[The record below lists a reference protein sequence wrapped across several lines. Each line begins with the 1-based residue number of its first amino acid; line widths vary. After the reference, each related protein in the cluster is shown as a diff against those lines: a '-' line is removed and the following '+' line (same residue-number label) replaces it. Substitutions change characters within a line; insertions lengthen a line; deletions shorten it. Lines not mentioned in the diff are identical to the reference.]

1 MQLRL
6 IFTFMI
12 AVQIVHGQT
21 VSYYGHRGCRG
32 LLPENSIPAFHK
44 ALVLGADGIELDVVV
59 NKDKQLVVS
68 HEPYFKKEFCS
79 DSTGSSITDEG
90 KYNTYLMTQNEIQK
104 FDCGSK
110 GNAGYPEQQAL
121 ATTKPLLKEVFEQVN
136 LKGKTLLLEVKSETK
151 EYGIS
156 QPAPK
161 EFARLVYK
169 EAQQLSKE
177 VKVYFMSFDPRIL
190 EELFAIDSTI
200 KTVYLTYSPVKNA
213 RNLLKEISIKP
224 DVFGMFYPTI
234 SKREVSFLAKKG
246 IQTFAWT
253 VNEQEISQK
262 LILKGVKGIIT
273 DYPDRVHK

>member
-1 MQLRL
+1 MKFHLLFSVL
-6 IFTFMI
+6 IATHL
-12 AVQIVHGQT
+12 AHGQA

-32 LLPENSIPAFHK
+32 LLPENSIPAFQK
-44 ALVLGADGIELDVVV
+44 ALELGAYGIELDVVV

-79 DSTGSSITDEG
+79 DSTGSAITDEG

-110 GNAGYPEQQAL
+110 GNSGYPEQQAL

-156 QPAPK
+156 QPSPK
-161 EFARLVYK
+161 EFAQLVYE

-177 VKVYFMSFDPRIL
+177 IKVYFMSFDPRIL

-213 RNLLKEISIKP
+213 RKLLKEISIKP
-224 DVFGMFYPTI
+224 NVLGMFYPTI
-234 SKREVSFLAKKG
+234 SKREVSYLAKWD

-253 VNEQEISQK
+253 VNEQRVSQK
-262 LILKGVKGIIT
+262 LILKGVQGIIT

>member
-1 MQLRL
+1 MA
-6 IFTFMI
+6 TNC
-12 AVQIVHGQT
+12 VHGQII
-21 VSYYGHRGCRG
+21 SYYGHRGCRG
-32 LLPENSIPAFHK
+32 LLPENSIPAFQK
-44 ALVLGADGIELDVVV
+44 ALELGADGIELDVVV

-90 KYNTYLMTQNEIQK
+90 KYNTYHLTQNEIRK

-110 GNAGYPEQQAL
+110 GNTGYPEQKAL
-121 ATTKPLLKEVFEQVN
+121 ATTKPLLREVFEHVN
-136 LKGKTLLLEVKSETK
+136 LEGKTLLLEVKSETR

-156 QPAPK
+156 QPEPK
-161 EFARLVYK
+161 EFAQLVYK
-169 EAQQLSKE
+169 EAQQLSRE

-190 EELFAIDSTI
+190 EELNALDSTI
-200 KTVYLTYSPVKNA
+200 KAVYLTYSPLKNA
-213 RNLLKEISIKP
+213 RKLLKEISIKP
-224 DVFGMFYPTI
+224 DVLGMFYPTI
-234 SKREVSFLAKKG
+234 SKREVAYLKKCD
-246 IQTFAWT
+246 ISTFAWT